1 MTVVVL
7 LLLVLVW
14 AVVLGPSLLRRS
26 VQRHSTDSIGAFHRQ
41 LRVLRP
47 IGPSLVDP
55 VHRLDASLPAT
66 HIGADLRGGSRPG
79 LIVVRPDGALSV
91 PGSHVGTSSVRRP
104 DPYFRPEACQR
115 RRDVLVALLFIVV
128 STGLAGAIPSARPL
142 LAVTGAA
149 ALALVAYVALLVRLR
164 NRAREREAK
173 LRYLPQPVDSEPSVV
188 VHRVVAR

>member
-1 MTVVVL
+1 MVL

-26 VQRHSTDSIGAFHRQ
+26 AQRRSTDSIGAFHRQ

-55 VHRLDASLPAT
+55 VHRLDTSLPAT
-66 HIGADLRGGSRPG
+66 HIDANLRGGSSQG
-79 LIVVRPDGALSV
+79 LIVVRQDGALPVS
-91 PGSHVGTSSVRRP
+91 GQHVGAPSVRRP
-104 DPYFRPEACQR
+104 DPYFRPEACKR
-115 RRDVLVALLFIVV
+115 RRDVLVALLFVVV

-142 LAVTGAA
+142 LAVTGVGVV
-149 ALALVAYVALLVRLR
+149 ALVAYVAILVRLR
-164 NRAREREAK
+164 NGAREREVK
-173 LRYLPQPVDSEPSVV
+173 LRYLPQPVDRESSVV